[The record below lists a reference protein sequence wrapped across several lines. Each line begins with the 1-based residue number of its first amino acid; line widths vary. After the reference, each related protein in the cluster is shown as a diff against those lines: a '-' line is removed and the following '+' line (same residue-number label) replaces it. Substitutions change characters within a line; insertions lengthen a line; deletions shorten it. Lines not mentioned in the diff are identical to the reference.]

1 MLEELDAP
9 ASLMDATGT
18 VVWQNAAATAFVGD
32 KRGATLPAIASDYQE
47 QSRAAFARRAKGADR
62 IATGGVVLVDA
73 EGNRKR
79 VETVSLTLMNG
90 ATFVGVL
97 GFVRSVS
104 TAPAEPVRQP
114 LTPRLHETLVL
125 LAAGSSTA
133 EIAERLGV
141 AQETARNYIRRLLR
155 SLGVHSR
162 LEAVVRARDTGI
174 I

>member
-1 MLEELDAP
+1 
-9 ASLMDATGT
+9 
-18 VVWQNAAATAFVGD
+18 
-32 KRGATLPAIASDYQE
+32 
-47 QSRAAFARRAKGADR
+47 
-62 IATGGVVLVDA
+62 
-73 EGNRKR
+73 
-79 VETVSLTLMNG
+79 MNG
-90 ATFVGVL
+90 TTFVGVL

-133 EIAERLGV
+133 EIAVRLGV